1 VDLGVPW
8 NGGVLATAG
17 NLVFQGGADGHF
29 SAYAADSGNKLW
41 SFYAG
46 LGISAAPIS
55 YAVNGT
61 QYIAILVGWGGGG
74 SYIGTSAM
82 AQHGWEYGKYPRR
95 LLVFAREGKA
105 VLPAL
110 FEPRPD
116 VKPLDDPRLVI
127 DTDKAARG
135 EQQYATHCFGCHGS
149 AVISS
154 GGAPELRASPIAM
167 NREAFGALLQ
177 GGARQQQGMPRFQ
190 EFDEARID
198 ELWSYIRRRA
208 RETLQD

>member
-1 VDLGVPW
+1 M
-8 NGGVLATAG
+8 NGGTLVTAG
-17 NLVFQGGADGHF
+17 NLVFQGGGDGHL
-29 SAYAADSGNKLW
+29 SAYRADTGQKRW

-46 LGISAAPIS
+46 LGISAPPIS
-55 YAVNGT
+55 YAVGDT
-61 QYIAILVGWGGGG
+61 QYLAVLVGWGGGG
-74 SYIGTSAM
+74 SYVGTSAL

-95 LLVFAREGKA
+95 LLLFAQGGKA

-116 VKPLDDPRLVI
+116 VRPLDDPRMLI
-127 DTDKAARG
+127 DAAKAARG
-135 EQQYATHCFGCHGS
+135 EKQYAVTCFGCHGS

-177 GGARQQQGMPRFQ
+177 GGARQGQGMPRFE

-208 RETLQD
+208 RETLTD